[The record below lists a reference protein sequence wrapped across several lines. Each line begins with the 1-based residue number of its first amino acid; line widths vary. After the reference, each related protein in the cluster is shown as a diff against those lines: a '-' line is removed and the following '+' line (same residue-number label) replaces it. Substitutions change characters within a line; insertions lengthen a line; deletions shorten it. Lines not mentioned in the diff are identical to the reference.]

1 MAVVGGGVA
10 VELVVVDDACG
21 EGPADCDCVL
31 QPAATK
37 NAMSIDTANLAMF
50 IAANYPLCGG
60 DGSHSIN

>member
-1 MAVVGGGVA
+1 
-10 VELVVVDDACG
+10 
-21 EGPADCDCVL
+21 VL